1 MIGVSGSPERAG
13 GPAPRP
19 RIRTAGPAD
28 AAALMRL
35 KQQLDE
41 ETSFML
47 LEPGERD
54 PSVPALA
61 AHLEDVAAS
70 ANSVVLVAEAGREL
84 AGYLELIGGKARRNR
99 ATTHLVIGVL
109 ARARGRGVG
118 SGLLAGARRWAAGHG
133 LHRVELTVMAHNTR
147 AIALYERMGFVT
159 EGRARECL
167 LVDGR
172 FVDELQMAMVLP
184 GPPGDGAAAPPD
196 SPAGTA
202 TGPQG

>member
-1 MIGVSGSPERAG
+1 MIGMTGSSEHAD
-13 GPAPRP
+13 GPAREAAPQAASQT

-54 PSVPALA
+54 PSVPKLA
-61 AHLEDVAAS
+61 AHLEDMAGS
-70 ANSVVLVAEAGREL
+70 GNSTVLLAETGGEL
-84 AGYLELIGGKARRNR
+84 TGYLELTGGKARRNR
-99 ATTHLVIGVL
+99 ATTHAVIGVL
-109 ARARGRGVG
+109 GGASGRGVG
-118 SGLLAGARRWAAGHG
+118 SGLLREAVRWSTARG

-167 LVDGR
+167 QIDGR
-172 FVDELQMAMVLP
+172 FVDELQMAMLLP
-184 GPPGDGAAAPPD
+184 GGPGHR
-196 SPAGTA
+196 T
-202 TGPQG
+202 

>member
-1 MIGVSGSPERAG
+1 MIGMTGSPERAD
-13 GPAPRP
+13 GPAPQAAP
-19 RIRTAGPAD
+19 QTASQAAPQARIRTAGPAD

-35 KQQLDE
+35 KQQLDD

-54 PSVPALA
+54 PSTGKLA
-61 AHLEDVAAS
+61 AHLADVAGS
-70 ANSVVLVAEAGREL
+70 GNSVVLLAEADGEL
-84 AGYLELIGGKARRNR
+84 AGYLELTGGTARRNR

-109 ARARGRGVG
+109 ARASGRGVG
-118 SGLLAGARRWAAGHG
+118 SGLLREALRWAAGHG

-147 AIALYERMGFVT
+147 AIALYQRMGFVT

-172 FVDELQMAMVLP
+172 FVDELTMAVLLP
-184 GPPGDGAAAPPD
+184 GLA
-196 SPAGTA
+196 
-202 TGPQG
+202 